1 VTRRGAHQEAID
13 VAGVLDSRWPLIYVQ
28 CLPASLSLRADA
40 ADALGNS
47 MLASQFRSR
56 LTARRGP
63 E

>member
-1 VTRRGAHQEAID
+1 M
-13 VAGVLDSRWPLIYVQ
+13 AGVLDSRWPLIYVQ
-28 CLPASLSLRADA
+28 FLPASLSLRADA

-56 LTARRGP
+56 LTALRGP